1 MGAMEDF
8 KSNPFPGMNPFLE
21 LQWND
26 VHTRL
31 ISHVSDALSEE
42 LPDDLRSI
50 VEEHLAVTGT
60 TDRTYRA
67 DLAVVERWKEGLPPL
82 WQPDAASGRDPIV
95 AAEPEVLFVEPVPH
109 RWVEIRDRNGDLVT
123 VIKVLSPTNKTSLSG
138 RNEYRA
144 KQRDL
149 LAAGVNL
156 VEIDLV
162 RQGDHVI
169 AAQEEFLRPAKQGET
184 RYLICAV
191 RGDWPNRRELY
202 YCPLQDALP
211 TIRIPLRPSDPDVPL
226 ALQPLIDRVYRTGR
240 CWHLNHQSN
249 PPGPAWS
256 EAENQWLDERLRLV
270 GLR

>member
-1 MGAMEDF
+1 VAAVEDF

-21 LQWND
+21 LQWSD
-26 VHTRL
+26 VHTVL
-31 ISHVSDALSEE
+31 ISYIRDALADE
-42 LPDDLRSI
+42 LPEDLRSL
-50 VEEHLAVTGT
+50 VEEQLAITGT
-60 TDRTYRA
+60 SDKSYRTDV
-67 DLAVVERWKEGLPPL
+67 AVVERWKEGLPPL
-82 WQPDAASGRDPIV
+82 WQPDAASGQAPIV
-95 AAEPEVLFVEPVPH
+95 AAEPEVVIVEPTPR
-109 RWVEIRDRNGDLVT
+109 RWVEIRDRQDDLVT
-123 VIKVLSPTNKTSLSG
+123 VIEVVSPGNKTSFAG

-162 RQGDHVI
+162 RRGEHVI
-169 AAQEEFLRPAKQGET
+169 TAEKEVLRPAPAAET

-202 YCPLQDALP
+202 YCPLREALP

-226 ALQPLIDRVYRTGR
+226 ALQPLINRVYHTGR
-240 CWHLNHQSN
+240 CWHLNHQTN
-249 PPGPAWS
+249 PPGPDWS
-256 EAENQWLDERLRLV
+256 DEERQWLDERLRCV